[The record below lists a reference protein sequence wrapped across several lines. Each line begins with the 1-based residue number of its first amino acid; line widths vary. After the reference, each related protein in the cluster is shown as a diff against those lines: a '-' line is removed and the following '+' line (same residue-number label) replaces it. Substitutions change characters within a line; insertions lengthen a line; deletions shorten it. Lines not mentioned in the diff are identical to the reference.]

1 MKKKILIDARCIG
14 GEGQG
19 MRTYLQGMYNAIH
32 EMYSDRYELFFAG
45 FHRNAMLQS
54 FPFLDEVHLIE
65 LPQVSKVQLFALVF
79 PNVIKTYG
87 IDFAHFQYVTPFV
100 KNCKFIV
107 TTHDVLFLDFP
118 EEFSWSY
125 RLKRKWL
132 FKRALQKSE
141 VRLTVSNYSKER
153 INHWLNIP
161 SQTIEVT
168 PNAVAPKFLKDYQKE
183 TVQQEIKEKFGFKN
197 YLLYVSRIE
206 KRKNHHLLLKLYE
219 DLNLAKKDIQL
230 VFIGNDTLG
239 EQSIADSINKA
250 KKQYPGKVHWCSN
263 VEENDLLK
271 IYQAANLFVY
281 PSLAEGFGIPPIE
294 AAALGL
300 RTLCSNQT
308 AMSDFTFFGSQ
319 LVDPTNYP
327 AFKNAL
333 AQLINTT
340 PVTTIHEQNRNHI
353 QNHYSWTHAAQV
365 LHHQL
370 EIQSSKS
377 SS

>member
-45 FHRNAMLQS
+45 FYRNAMLES
-54 FPFLDEVHLIE
+54 FPFLDDAHFIE
-65 LPQVSKVQLFALVF
+65 LPQVGKMKLFSIVF
-79 PNVIKTYG
+79 PNVIKSYG

-118 EEFSWSY
+118 KEFSWTY
-125 RLKRKWL
+125 RMKRKWL

-153 INHWLNIP
+153 INHWLDIP
-161 SQTIEVT
+161 SKTIEVT
-168 PNAVAPKFLKDYQKE
+168 PNAVASKFLKPYQKSS
-183 TVQQEIKEKFGFKN
+183 VQKEVNEKFGFQN

-206 KRKNHHLLLKLYE
+206 KRKNQQLLLKAYE
-219 DLNLAKKDIQL
+219 DLGLAQKGIQL

-239 EQSIADSINKA
+239 EKNIAETINQA
-250 KKQYPGKVHWCSN
+250 KKKYPGKVHWHSN
-263 VEENDLLK
+263 VTEADLLK

-300 RTLCSNQT
+300 NTLCSNQT

-319 LVDPTNYP
+319 LVDPTDYP
-327 AFKNAL
+327 TFKEAL
-333 AQLINTT
+333 SQLIKTNNNAS
-340 PVTTIHEQNRNHI
+340 IHNKNRSHI
-353 QNHYSWTHAAQV
+353 QKHYSWTHAAQV
-365 LHHQL
+365 LHQQL
-370 EIQSSKS
+370 ETQQR
-377 SS
+377 